1 MSESFY
7 PPNPPSVPTDL
18 TRVQTRFRIRA
29 IAVVIG
35 IFLFL
40 LIYLAMVT
48 AAGYFVYFTLVEMP
62 VGRGR
67 YSFLVKIG
75 LIAFSVMLFV
85 FLLKF
90 LFKKQQIHD
99 PFNIRL
105 KENQHPKLFK
115 FIRQLCQDTKAPFPK
130 KVFVNHECNAAV
142 FYNTTIL
149 SLFWP
154 VKKNLLI
161 GLGLIDF
168 MNLSEFKAILAH
180 EFGHF
185 SQKSM
190 KLGSYIY
197 MANRIIY
204 DMVYQRDSWDELL
217 TKWKRLDFRLSAFG
231 YLLSF
236 FVWILRHILG
246 LFYMGLNLLHA
257 SLSRQMELQ
266 ADLVAVSVTGSDAI
280 VNALARVEFAS
291 QCIQFADQQVQ
302 TAADHK
308 LFTKNIFYHREKAAG
323 HLERIDAD
331 FVDRFAVKSDSREMF
346 FTQQDNKKLSIFDT
360 HPTHYQREKNAKKRY
375 IAHTVDT
382 RPARLLLENF
392 QQLSE
397 EVTLHLYKVS
407 AFLPDK
413 AALSNPEEVETF
425 ITGEVDDLH
434 YDPRYLGI
442 YDNRLIRLSDPDNI
456 ESLPQEVNIDAN
468 QLEKEY
474 RELYGQGFEEKMK
487 VIRQRHKDM
496 DTVYGILTKENKSKS
511 FAVNNKLYKTNQA
524 EAVYKAL
531 LDEDEKEGKWY
542 ETFDRKV
549 LLIHYLMAKAVN
561 EEIKAQLM
569 MRYGFHYQLQ
579 EAFVKARNIRARVNE
594 VLQKLADMSELE
606 EDTAREFTRIFSN
619 CRLEMGKILEKTN
632 EMSIPTLRNMEKVK
646 SLKHFLMENQLANI
660 TVGEWDSV
668 KIEIFIG
675 QVETIIDRMSR
686 LHFKSLAGILELQEQ
701 IARAY
706 IG

>member
-7 PPNPPSVPTDL
+7 PPSPASVPPDI
-18 TRVQTRFRIRA
+18 TRVETRFRIRA

-48 AAGYFVYFTLVEMP
+48 ATGYFVHFTMLEMP
-62 VGRGR
+62 VGKGR
-67 YSFLVKIG
+67 YSFLVKLG
-75 LIAFSVMLFV
+75 LIAFSIMLFV

-90 LFKKQQIHD
+90 LFKKQKIHD
-99 PFNIRL
+99 PFNIQI
-105 KENQHPKLFK
+105 KENQHPKLFN
-115 FIRQLCQDTKAPFPK
+115 FIRQLCKDTKAPFPK

-204 DMVYQRDSWDELL
+204 DMVYQRDSWDDLL
-217 TKWKRLDFRLSAFG
+217 AKWKRLDFRLSAFG

-236 FVWILRHILG
+236 FVWILRRILG

-280 VNALARVEFAS
+280 VNALARLEFAS
-291 QCIQFADQQVQ
+291 ECIQFADHQIQ

-308 LFTKNIFYHREKAAG
+308 IYTKNIFNHREKAAG
-323 HLERIDAD
+323 HLQRIDAD

-346 FTQQDNKKLSIFDT
+346 FTQQDDKKLSFFDT
-360 HPTHYQREKNAKKRY
+360 HPTHYQREKNAKKKY
-375 IAHTVDT
+375 VPHSVDT

-397 EVTLHLYKVS
+397 EVTMHLYKVS

-413 AALSNPEEVETF
+413 ATLSNPEEVEAF
-425 ITGEVDDLH
+425 IAGEVDDLH
-434 YDPRYLGI
+434 YDSRYLGI
-442 YDNRLIRLSDPDNI
+442 YDNRLIRQSDLDNI
-456 ESLPQEVNIDAN
+456 ESLPQEVNSDAN

-474 RELYGQGFEEKMK
+474 QELYGEEFIERMK

-496 DTVYGILTKENKSKS
+496 ETVYGILTKENKSKS
-511 FAVNNKLYKTNQA
+511 FAINNKLYKAKQA
-524 EAVYKAL
+524 KAVYKAL

-561 EEIKAQLM
+561 EEIKAQLL

-579 EAFVKARNIRARVNE
+579 ECFVRARGIRAKVNE
-594 VLQKLADMSELE
+594 VLQQLAETTELE
-606 EDTAREFTRIFSN
+606 KDTAREFTRIFSN
-619 CRLEMGKILEKTN
+619 CSLGMGKILEKAN
-632 EMSIPTLRNMEKVK
+632 DMSIPILRNMEKVQ
-646 SLKHFLMENQLANI
+646 SLKHFLMENPLANI
-660 TVGEWDSV
+660 LVGEWDSV
-668 KIEIFIG
+668 KIETFIG
-675 QVETIIDRMSR
+675 QVETIIDRMRR

-701 IARAY
+701 IVRAY
-706 IG
+706 SG